1 MKYFFDPHVHVMTLE
16 HPNLLSFFASL
27 ESGIPDLITSG
38 ALSPSYIVG
47 VGKRSKGSSLL
58 NRITNTLT
66 TFEQSIGATLIMM
79 EDDLRGSFE
88 SREEKAPRPEQP
100 YIRNGKMHIRG
111 LVYDKIGLCPLLMD
125 FSTSKIGKD
134 FLYYPTGKS
143 VRILD
148 YITDTI
154 EGIEV
159 YREAHPDGLFE
170 FFPFLG
176 INPPV
181 HNIDFIEELL
191 ERFIVIGKRS
201 KGRRRFWGIKLYPPL
216 GYDPWPDD
224 LKERAKVEL
233 LYEFCS
239 THKVPIVTHCDDQG
253 FRGISAKEA
262 WKYTAPFAY
271 KPVLDRYPTLTIDFA
286 HYGWQYNQLQKGPL
300 AVISSLA
307 TKTPDSPWFY
317 ELTELMNRY
326 PNIYGDV
333 SFSGCDSYFYVQL
346 SNYINN
352 LECDEERE
360 IVLSRTL
367 FGSDFSVNL
376 IKVESYTSYC
386 RILEESPFSDEEIDR
401 FVSANPMRY
410 LGLGD

>member
-176 INPPV
+176 INPPL
-181 HNIDFIEELL
+181 HNIDFIEE
-191 ERFIVIGKRS
+191 
-201 KGRRRFWGIKLYPPL
+201 
-216 GYDPWPDD
+216 
-224 LKERAKVEL
+224 
-233 LYEFCS
+233 
-239 THKVPIVTHCDDQG
+239 
-253 FRGISAKEA
+253 
-262 WKYTAPFAY
+262 
-271 KPVLDRYPTLTIDFA
+271 
-286 HYGWQYNQLQKGPL
+286 
-300 AVISSLA
+300 
-307 TKTPDSPWFY
+307 
-317 ELTELMNRY
+317 
-326 PNIYGDV
+326 
-333 SFSGCDSYFYVQL
+333 
-346 SNYINN
+346 
-352 LECDEERE
+352 
-360 IVLSRTL
+360 
-367 FGSDFSVNL
+367 
-376 IKVESYTSYC
+376 
-386 RILEESPFSDEEIDR
+386 
-401 FVSANPMRY
+401 
-410 LGLGD
+410 